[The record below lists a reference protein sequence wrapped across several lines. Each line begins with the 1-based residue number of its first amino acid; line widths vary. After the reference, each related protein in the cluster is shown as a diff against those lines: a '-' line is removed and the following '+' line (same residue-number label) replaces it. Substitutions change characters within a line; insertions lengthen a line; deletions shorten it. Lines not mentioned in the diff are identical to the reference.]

1 MNQGK
6 TIDKEQE
13 ILEAA
18 EKLFFEKGYTMTS
31 TTDIAKEVGCNQA
44 LVHYYFR
51 TKENLFNSI
60 FEQRFFTFFQNTFEF
75 QLNTDASFPELIRQ
89 IAEAHFDLLSKNP
102 HMISLI
108 LNEIIRKP
116 EHLKSIKNKLK
127 PLADKALAQIHHAL
141 QREID
146 AGKLQHPLSVTD
158 LVITM
163 ISLNAALFMLMPLA
177 GEILELDEKQKA
189 ELIARRRSENVKVI
203 LRYLGY

>member
-18 EKLFFEKGYTMTS
+18 ERLFFEKGYTMTS

-60 FEQRFFTFFQNTFEF
+60 FEQRFFTFFQKTFEF

-127 PLADKALAQIHHAL
+127 PLADKALEQIQHAL

-163 ISLNAALFMLMPLA
+163 VSLNAALFMLMPLA
-177 GEILELDEKQKA
+177 GEILGLDEQQKA
-189 ELIARRRSENVKVI
+189 ELIDRRRSENVKVI